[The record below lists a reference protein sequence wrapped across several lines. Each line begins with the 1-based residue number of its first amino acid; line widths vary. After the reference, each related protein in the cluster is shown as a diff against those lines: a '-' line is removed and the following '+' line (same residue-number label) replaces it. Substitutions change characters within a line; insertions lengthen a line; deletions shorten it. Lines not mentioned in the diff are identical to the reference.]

1 MFRPEL
7 TGGLIFD
14 MFERFA
20 QKRLKTHT
28 NATLAGATSS
38 RTSWLKGRPSI
49 PKGAAQ
55 AECLKDL

>member
-1 MFRPEL
+1 LAGL

-20 QKRLKTHT
+20 QKRQKTQSI
-28 NATLAGATSS
+28 AELASATSS
-38 RTSWLKGRPSI
+38 RTSWPKGWPSI
-49 PKGAAQ
+49 QKGAAQ